1 MNRLRE
7 KNVNLFELTINQ
19 NTWQYNL
26 RTYENRKLHKNTRE
40 IIYALMKTVCNNTN
54 IFVRLKTHSKYV
66 LYAQLYKST
75 GEIIYGLMK
84 TQLRLTR
91 NSHLYKEHIK

>member
-26 RTYENRKLHKNTRE
+26 RTYENRKLH
-40 IIYALMKTVCNNTN
+40 
-54 IFVRLKTHSKYV
+54 
-66 LYAQLYKST
+66 
-75 GEIIYGLMK
+75 
-84 TQLRLTR
+84 
-91 NSHLYKEHIK
+91 